1 MPGVL
6 RPQAHSGPSPPP
18 PPGQT
23 EASPAGDP
31 GEAHPGRWCQ
41 SGAVGEASEPASVPL
56 AWPDQAQWTSAGA
69 AVASSFVTLLAI
81 MASSAAAC
89 VGADELLTCISKRA
103 CPT

>member
-1 MPGVL
+1 
-6 RPQAHSGPSPPP
+6 
-18 PPGQT
+18 
-23 EASPAGDP
+23 
-31 GEAHPGRWCQ
+31 
-41 SGAVGEASEPASVPL
+41 VPL